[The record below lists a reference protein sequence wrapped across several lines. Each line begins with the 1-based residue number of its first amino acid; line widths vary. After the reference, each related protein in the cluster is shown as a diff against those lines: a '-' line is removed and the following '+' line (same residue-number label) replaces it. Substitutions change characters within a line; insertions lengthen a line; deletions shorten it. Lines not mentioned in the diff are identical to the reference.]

1 MTTRRVYAG
10 PPHTSQPHRLLCGF
24 QKTKDHFLEVKME
37 SSRQRFFHLLNNVAY
52 IEVSDAGLQRTG
64 VLTNGGY

>member
-1 MTTRRVYAG
+1 
-10 PPHTSQPHRLLCGF
+10 
-24 QKTKDHFLEVKME
+24 ME